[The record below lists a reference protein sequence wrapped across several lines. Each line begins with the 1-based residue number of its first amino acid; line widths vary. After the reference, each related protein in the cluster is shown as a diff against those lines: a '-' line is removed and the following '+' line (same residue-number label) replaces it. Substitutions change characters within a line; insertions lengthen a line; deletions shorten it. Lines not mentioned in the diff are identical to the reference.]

1 MTAFETEF
9 TEKATKIGIT
19 ALCALSLLAA
29 ANEATEIAA
38 ACASATPAIP
48 EASTSPA

>member
-1 MTAFETEF
+1 MTWREKSLPPLTTAITAFETAF

-19 ALCALSLLAA
+19 ALSGPSLLAA

-38 ACASATPAIP
+38 A
-48 EASTSPA
+48 